1 MRKICSGNRD
11 QLRLRGRLSD
21 GRTVRAAIDAVPS
34 RLAPEPE
41 FDIDNYAREIVTVFD
56 LATRIEARHDP

>member
-1 MRKICSGNRD
+1 MAIA
-11 QLRLRGRLSD
+11 
-21 GRTVRAAIDAVPS
+21 VRAAIDAVPS

-56 LATRIEARHDP
+56 LATRIEAQHDP